1 METFIILCKLLA
13 FGIPL
18 AYLFICFLSLAMY
31 GAYMTFDMAAG
42 MSEKGAFEY
51 EQTLIPWEWLRK
63 KEEKRICG
71 GR

>member
-13 FGIPL
+13 LGIPL

-31 GAYMTFDMAAG
+31 GTYMTFDMAAG
-42 MSEKGAFEY
+42 MSEKSAFEY
-51 EQTLIPWEWLRK
+51 EQTLIPWEWLRR
-63 KEEKRICG
+63 KEEKRISE